1 MNIDIETVYPIVVLI
16 STRAG
21 VLDRGQEHLIMVLM
35 AHYTGARLFYSSR
48 FFFTSGVDVLALRA
62 EIHTRRYTTRFSV
75 YSAHTF

>member
-1 MNIDIETVYPIVVLI
+1 MNIDIETVYPIVVHI

-21 VLDRGQEHLIMVLM
+21 VLDRGPGASDHGINGALL
-35 AHYTGARLFYSSR
+35 GARLFNSSR

-75 YSAHTF
+75 YSVHTF

>member
-1 MNIDIETVYPIVVLI
+1 MNIDIETVYPIVVHI

-21 VLDRGQEHLIMVLM
+21 VLDRGPGASDHGINGAL
-35 AHYTGARLFYSSR
+35 GARLFYSSH

-75 YSAHTF
+75 YSLRTF